1 MVALAHAADVSLSAL
16 ADAWEAPPA
25 VLAGALV
32 AALLF
37 AQAWLRLRRR
47 GRADL
52 AGWDRVALF
61 GAGLVVSVLALVSPL
76 DAAGEEYLLSA
87 HMLQHVVI
95 GDLGPALIVVAL
107 RGPLLVFLLP
117 ATVLAPL
124 ARLASLRTALGFLV
138 RPPVAIVLWA
148 VVVGAW
154 HVPAAYNYT
163 LTHRVVH
170 DLEHVT
176 FVLAGFLVWTVIV
189 DPARRGELRVAG
201 RVAACVLLFA
211 FGQVLADVLL
221 FSFDPLYGPYA
232 AQEERLLGLSALT
245 DQRLAGVFMMAE
257 QAVTLGTAVA
267 LLLLSQ
273 HREVLRR
280 EAEGGRAHAA

>member
-16 ADAWEAPPA
+16 AGAWEAPPA
-25 VLAGALV
+25 ILAGALV

-37 AQAWLRLRRR
+37 AHAWLRLRRR
-47 GRADL
+47 GRPDL

-61 GAGLVVSVLALVSPL
+61 GAGLVVAVLALVSPL
-76 DAAGEEYLLSA
+76 DAAGEQYLLSA

-107 RGPLLVFLLP
+107 RGPLLIFLLP
-117 ATVLAPL
+117 AAVLAPL
-124 ARLASLRTALGFLV
+124 ARLAPVRTALGFLV
-138 RPPVAIVLWA
+138 RPPVAIAVWA
-148 VVVGAW
+148 LVVGAW
-154 HVPAAYNYT
+154 HLPAAYDYT

-176 FVLAGFLVWTVIV
+176 FVLAGFLAWMVIV

-232 AQEERLLGLSALT
+232 AQEERLLGLSPLT
-245 DQRLAGVFMMAE
+245 DQRLAGVVMMAE
-257 QAVTLGTAVA
+257 QALTLGTAVA

-280 EAEGGRAHAA
+280 EAERGRAHAA